1 MENINSIFTV
11 VKADYLKKAFI
22 QSRKDLG
29 IKSNKYSVSIK
40 KDKEKLTFYLLI
52 KLKQENIIF
61 DFSDFSLFTDFVNV
75 HDLNIEMNFNEK
87 VVKIF

>member
-61 DFSDFSLFTDFVNV
+61 DFSLFTDFVNV